1 MTGKIIIILDVSIDP
16 FPYAYVPACEA
27 IIPNR
32 FTDGRRQV
40 HLIIMRGPWQRD
52 RSPIDTQP

>member
-16 FPYAYVPACEA
+16 FSYAYVTVCEA
-27 IIPNR
+27 IIPNK

-40 HLIIMRGPWQRD
+40 HLIIVRGPWQRD
-52 RSPIDTQP
+52 R